1 MLRFDFAGS
10 ETNYV
15 QDSVNAN
22 CHLKITNNQ
31 GCRVLQGIDE
41 TMWKHFIFPLSMYE
55 PNQLPDYSNKTN
67 PIFGNMLPAYSKI
80 TEFQKEKWYGDS
92 TAVNTFAPTFDQ
104 RFKTSLNLYRYENWN
119 SITWRLENDL
129 K

>member
-1 MLRFDFAGS
+1 LLRFDYAGS

-15 QDSVNAN
+15 QDSVNAT

-31 GCRVLQGIDE
+31 GCRVL
-41 TMWKHFIFPLSMYE
+41 LSMYE

-92 TAVNTFAPTFDQ
+92 NAVNTFAPTFDQ